1 MYIVNKYTFKFTIH
15 TSPSRGSGTNA
26 NVYVQ
31 LFGCDGSSTEKHFL
45 CPDRLDRRSKFES
58 GQADAFVV
66 ELKNVGKMEKLRI
79 GHDDSGF
86 KSGWH
91 LEKVVVRTMI
101 SEAESEETEF
111 VANRWLASDE
121 GNVNK
126 E

>member
-1 MYIVNKYTFKFTIH
+1 M
-15 TSPSRGSGTNA
+15 
-26 NVYVQ
+26 Q

-66 ELKNVGKMEKLRI
+66 ELKNVGKLEKLRI

-121 GNVNK
+121 GNVHKDIKNK
-126 E
+126 RYSENKFL